1 MTPVVFV
8 VAVIVGSALDP
19 FMWIGPIYGAVKSRS
34 WKLPIALGG
43 AVAALEVAVLAAF
56 ITGPFDGRMA
66 AAKVFAGIVF
76 GLIAFGIAKLIR
88 RGKPAAPAS

>member
-1 MTPVVFV
+1 MTPVIFI

-19 FMWIGPIYGAVKSRS
+19 FMWVGPIYGAVKSRS
-34 WKLPIALGG
+34 WKLPIALG
-43 AVAALEVAVLAAF
+43 AAIAALEVAVFAAF
-56 ITGPFDGRMA
+56 MTGPFDGGMA
-66 AAKVFAGIVF
+66 AAKVLAGIAF